1 MYIFHNYSPP
11 RRKKQETIIFDV
23 MGGGILKKSENILLS
38 CFSDFYSTKSKS
50 YIQFPKITKPIQ
62 NWINYYKVI

>member
-23 MGGGILKKSENILLS
+23 RGGGDIKKIGKYTS
-38 CFSDFYSTKSKS
+38 
-50 YIQFPKITKPIQ
+50 
-62 NWINYYKVI
+62 